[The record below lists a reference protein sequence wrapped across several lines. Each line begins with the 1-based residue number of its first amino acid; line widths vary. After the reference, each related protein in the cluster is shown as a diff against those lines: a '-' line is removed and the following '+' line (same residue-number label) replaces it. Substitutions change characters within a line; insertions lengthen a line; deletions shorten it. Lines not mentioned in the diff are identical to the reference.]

1 MEERITILYLEDKSL
16 DVELIRSTLTEGGLS
31 FNLIEVAEKEDY
43 IATLKNDYIDVILA
57 DYTLPSFN
65 GISALRIAKQFCD
78 DVPFIFV
85 SGTLEEK
92 VAVDTLKEGATD
104 YVIKDRLYRLLPSI
118 IRAIQERKDLQERK
132 KAEEELRESEKNYRL
147 LANNASDV
155 IWVTD
160 LNLNLTYVSPSVE
173 RMRGYTQEEVMALP
187 VKKSFTPGSWKLL
200 LSVFKED
207 LTKEDKGEIDLQQS
221 RTVELMQYC
230 KDGST
235 IWIEATTRFLRDENG
250 KAAGVL
256 GISRDITKR
265 KEAEAEQERLYAQLQ
280 HAQKMEA
287 IGTMAGGI
295 AHDFNN
301 ILGSIS
307 LNAEMVYE
315 DIVNHPEARYSTEQI
330 LKASQRAK
338 RLIEQILTF
347 SRDKKVEQK
356 LIQIDIIVEET
367 LKMLRSMIPTTISIQ
382 KEFSENLWAIF
393 ANPTHIQQLVMNLCT
408 NASQAMEN
416 GGSLT
421 VKLSNVDMDQSPP
434 DSDLKPGSYVELII
448 KDSGHGITSENKKRI
463 FDPFFS
469 TKQAGDGTGLGLSVV
484 HGIVLSNNGSITV
497 DSKPDKGTSF
507 EILFPKANG
516 TGEAMETDM
525 LTMKTGTEKL
535 LFIDDEDSIVDA
547 GQRMLERLGYDVT
560 TQTDSIEALELFGRY
575 PEDFDLVITDTT
587 MPHMSGMELS
597 SKLMEIRPDIPII
610 ICTGYS
616 HLLTF
621 EKAKAIGIKDYVM
634 KPFEKQVMA
643 NTIRNVLDSPR

>member
-16 DVELIRSTLTEGGLS
+16 DVELIRSTLSQGGLS
-31 FNLIEVAEKEDY
+31 FNLIEVVEKEDY
-43 IATLKNDYIDVILA
+43 IAALRNNDIDVILA
-57 DYTLPSFN
+57 DYTLPSFD
-65 GISALRIAKQFCD
+65 GISALRIAKQFCE

-250 KAAGVL
+250 KATGVL

-265 KEAEAEQERLYAQLQ
+265 KESKAEQERLYAQLQ

-356 LIQIDIIVEET
+356 LIQIEIIVEDT

-497 DSKPDKGTSF
+497 DSTPDKGTSF

-547 GQRMLERLGYDVT
+547 GQRMLERLGYEVT

-597 SKLMEIRPDIPII
+597 SKLMKIRPDIPII

-616 HLLTF
+616 HLLTL